1 MNMVGGIFLRFT
13 FVPSGVLTHVTTRRK
28 SEEAGTRRRERRG
41 EGTGNLQKGKRRPAQ
56 ADLNAYARKYLA

>member
-1 MNMVGGIFLRFT
+1 MQ
-13 FVPSGVLTHVTTRRK
+13 K
-28 SEEAGTRRRERRG
+28 SEEAGAPRRERRG

>member
-1 MNMVGGIFLRFT
+1 MFLLGIKVCVAVWFGLGFLFA
-13 FVPSGVLTHVTTRRK
+13 V
-28 SEEAGTRRRERRG
+28 TRRRERRG

>member
-1 MNMVGGIFLRFT
+1 MVGGIFLRFT

-28 SEEAGTRRRERRG
+28 SEEAGT
-41 EGTGNLQKGKRRPAQ
+41 GNLQKGKRRPAQ

>member
-1 MNMVGGIFLRFT
+1 MFLLGIKVCVAVWFA
-13 FVPSGVLTHVTTRRK
+13 V
-28 SEEAGTRRRERRG
+28 TRRRERRG